1 MIFQSHRNNITKEIN
16 NIIDHAQFY
25 ERKLKFINDICD
37 TNIKFSILFKD
48 NQAINTMSKKELCVK
63 AEYYQK
69 EFEKINEIV
78 KNDWSMDI
86 ND

>member
-1 MIFQSHRNNITKEIN
+1 MIFQHNRNNLIKDIN
-16 NIIDHAQFY
+16 LIIDQTQWY
-25 ERKLKFINDICD
+25 ERKLKFIKDICD

-48 NQAINTMSKKELCVK
+48 NPPINTMSKKELCVK

-78 KNDWSMDI
+78 KNDYSMDI